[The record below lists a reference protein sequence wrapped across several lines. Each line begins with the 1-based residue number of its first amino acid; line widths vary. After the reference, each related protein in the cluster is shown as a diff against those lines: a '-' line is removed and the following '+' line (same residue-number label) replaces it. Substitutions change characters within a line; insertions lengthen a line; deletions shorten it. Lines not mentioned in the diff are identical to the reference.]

1 MIDWSVQRHWEDV
14 AEGDEI
20 GSIEFPLTV
29 HRLIVHA
36 GANRDFFP
44 VHHNEAVAR
53 AGGAPDMY
61 ANNVFHQGMWER
73 VVREFIGLDGVIKK
87 IGPMRMKRFA
97 VPGETAIVSGSVTAK
112 WSKDTE
118 HLLELSMRSTDSVGE
133 TVVGTVTVTL
143 PSTANAGHR

>member
-1 MIDWSVQRHWEDV
+1 MQRSWEDV

-29 HRLIVHA
+29 HRLIVHVA
-36 GANRDFFP
+36 ANRDFGP
-44 VHHNEAVAR
+44 VHHNEALAR

-73 VVREFIGLDGVIKK
+73 VVRLFIGLDGVIKK

-97 VPGETAIVSGSVTAK
+97 VPGDTAIVSGSVTAK
-112 WSKDTE
+112 WREGTE
-118 HLLELSMRSTDSVGE
+118 HLLELSMRSTDSIGE
-133 TVVGTVTVTL
+133 TVVGSVTVAL
-143 PSTANAGHR
+143 PSNANAAHR